1 MCLSSSNGFSSAR
14 SQACIQSVT
23 NFVPNALAITKLRLL
38 LWVNCSLL
46 MHATLIVKLNFGT
59 FLKIK
64 FQKCLT
70 NLCALC
76 IWTSVC
82 FHLYYA
88 SNAKIHR
95 NLAATFYLV
104 RFFLKNMRK
113 CLGQSSSNY
122 HKFMSFFGL
131 HAILLF
137 IFFGVWEFSVWQWWI
152 KISSTYTLRDRS
164 ASNMGKSFKWM
175 DNKMDSIWIFLR
187 GMGRRGWIFKMLIL
201 WFP

>member
-1 MCLSSSNGFSSAR
+1 MDFFSIGGAGKELYLKALVKWLCLSSSNAFSSAC

-64 FQKCLT
+64 FRKCLT

-82 FHLYYA
+82 YYYLYYA

-95 NLAATFYLV
+95 NLAETFYLV
-104 RFFLKNMRK
+104 RFFKKHAQMF
-113 CLGQSSSNY
+113 GT
-122 HKFMSFFGL
+122 KF
-131 HAILLF
+131 
-137 IFFGVWEFSVWQWWI
+137 
-152 KISSTYTLRDRS
+152 K
-164 ASNMGKSFKWM
+164 
-175 DNKMDSIWIFLR
+175 
-187 GMGRRGWIFKMLIL
+187 
-201 WFP
+201 